1 MTIYGDAAVKAT
13 ELLISK
19 KCNSPRVAWE
29 RAIKEFTKS
38 EWSRKKGCPRDA
50 YLGLCNAGL
59 VKGVKPDKHANLT
72 ANGKYAVELV
82 RAIKAN
88 PKIVNLPKEKLFQ
101 QVAPGVKENGQVG
114 VVFALFKN
122 DLIVF

>member
-1 MTIYGDAAVKAT
+1 MTIYGNAAVKAT

-19 KCNSPRVAWE
+19 KCNSPRVAWDM
-29 RAIKEFTKS
+29 AIKCFTKS
-38 EWSRKKGCPRDA
+38 DESRKKVCPRNA
-50 YLGLCNAGL
+50 FLGLCGAGL
-59 VKGVKPDKHANLT
+59 VKGVVCDEYAKTD
-72 ANGKYAVELV
+72 NGKYAVELV

-88 PKIVNLPKEKLFQ
+88 PEIVSLPKEELFQ

-114 VVFALFKN
+114 VVFALFEN